1 MVIVIDVV
9 AVLAGL
15 TVGIYSIAKAVSGKA
30 SYLVG
35 VAAGAIALFTG
46 VSLLLHHIS

>member
-1 MVIVIDVV
+1 MAVVIDIV

-15 TVGIYSIAKAVSGKA
+15 TVGIYSITKAVNGKA

-35 VAAGAIALFTG
+35 VAAGAITLFTG